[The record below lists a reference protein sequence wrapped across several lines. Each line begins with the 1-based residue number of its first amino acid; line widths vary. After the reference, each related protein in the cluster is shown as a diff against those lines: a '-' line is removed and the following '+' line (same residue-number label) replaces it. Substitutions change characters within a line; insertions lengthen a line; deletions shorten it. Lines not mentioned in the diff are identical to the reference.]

1 MARNNRRSL
10 KKIDNKTYDFL
21 FKNRSANQSTIYADP
36 YLHYP
41 SEDAKKSF
49 SYREHYWKTG
59 DRFYKLSQKY
69 YGTLNDW
76 WIIARFN
83 GKPTEANV
91 ELGERLLIP
100 LPLSA
105 AKSYMGYYN
114 GQT

>member
-1 MARNNRRSL
+1 MSRNSRRSSKTL
-10 KKIDNKTYDFL
+10 DNKNYEFL
-21 FKNRSANQSTIYADP
+21 FKNRSTNKSTVLLDP

-41 SEDAKKSF
+41 SEEAKKSF
-49 SYREHYWKTG
+49 SYKEHYWRSG

-83 GKPTEANV
+83 GKPTEADI

-100 LPLSA
+100 LPLVIV
-105 AKSYMGYYN
+105 KSYMGYYN